1 MNKRQAKKLEK
12 RTVYFDNEHHI
23 FCMFSWHT
31 VKLLEKL
38 AKRRKKNERHI

>member
-12 RTVYFDNEHHI
+12 RTLYFGNDI
-23 FCMFSWHT
+23 FCILPWHT

-38 AKRRKKNERHI
+38 AKRSRKDE